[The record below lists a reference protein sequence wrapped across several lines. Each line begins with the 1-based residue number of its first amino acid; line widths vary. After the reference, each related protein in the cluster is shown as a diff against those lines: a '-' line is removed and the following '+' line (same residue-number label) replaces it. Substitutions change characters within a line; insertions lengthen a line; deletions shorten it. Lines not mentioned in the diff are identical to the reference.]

1 MKRPATLSATF
12 VRTVRQ
18 PGRYGDGRGGHGL
31 SLLVKP
37 TKIEGRLSKTWA
49 QRTRING
56 KYTYIG
62 LGSYPAV
69 TLAEARRRALRNKQT
84 IEEAHHRRARNT
96 PTFRQATEKV
106 IQLHAAKWKPG
117 GLSEQHWRS
126 TLGTYAHPHLG
137 NKRVDQITSADIMA
151 CLTPIW
157 HQKPETA
164 RRVKQRIAAVMK
176 WCIAQGFREDN
187 PADDRITAAL
197 GSNTQRPQHMKALH
211 HSQVST
217 AIRTVK
223 ATDAHWATIAAFK
236 FLTLTATR
244 SGEVR
249 NATWDEI
256 DLATATWT
264 IPPQHTKTEK
274 EHRVP
279 LSTGALAVLAT
290 ALPKSGGQGLLF
302 PSPTGRTLSNTTMS
316 KLCKENNIGCVP
328 HGMRSSFRDWC
339 AETGIAREVAE
350 RALGHEIRNAVE
362 KAYARTDLL
371 EKRRQLMQDWSH
383 YLGLDIGP
391 VSRSPTAIWRENLN
405 DARSRGVVVSHAL
418 ATNALSKVC

>member
-12 VRTVRQ
+12 VRTIRQ

-37 TKIEGRLSKTWA
+37 TRIKGRLSRTWA
-49 QRTRING
+49 QRIRING
-56 KYTYIG
+56 KYTCWG

-69 TLAEARRRALRNKQT
+69 TLAEARRRALGNNQS
-84 IEEAHHRRARNT
+84 IEEGRHPQIRKA

-106 IQLHAAKWKPG
+106 IQLHTAKWKPG
-117 GLSEQHWRS
+117 GRSAETWRA
-126 TLGTYAHPHLG
+126 TLGAYVHPLLG
-137 NKRVDQITSADIMA
+137 DTRVDQITTADIMA
-151 CLTPIW
+151 CLTPMW
-157 HQKPETA
+157 HQRPETA
-164 RRVKQRIAAVMK
+164 RRVKQRISAVMK

-211 HSQVST
+211 HSQVGA
-217 AIRTVK
+217 AIRTVE

-249 NATWDEI
+249 NATWNEI
-256 DLATATWT
+256 DLSTAVWT
-264 IPPQHTKTEK
+264 IPSQHTKTGL

-290 ALPKSGGQGLLF
+290 ALPRSGGKGLVF
-302 PSPTGRTLSNTTMS
+302 PSPTGRVLSNATMS
-316 KLCKENNIGCVP
+316 KLCKENKVGCVP

-339 AETGIAREVAE
+339 GETGVSREVAE

-371 EKRRQLMQDWSH
+371 ETRREVMENWSR
-383 YLGLDIGP
+383 YLH
-391 VSRSPTAIWRENLN
+391 N
-405 DARSRGVVVSHAL
+405 
-418 ATNALSKVC
+418 

>member
-12 VRTVRQ
+12 VRTIRQ

-37 TKIEGRLSKTWA
+37 TKIKGRLSKTWA
-49 QRTRING
+49 QRIRING
-56 KYTYIG
+56 KYTNRG

-69 TLAEARRRALRNKQT
+69 TLAEARRRALGNKQSM
-84 IEEAHHRRARNT
+84 EEGRQPQTREA
-96 PTFRQATEKV
+96 PTFRQATERV
-106 IQLHAAKWKPG
+106 IQLHMAKWKPG
-117 GLSEQHWRS
+117 GRSAETWRA
-126 TLGTYAHPHLG
+126 TLGVYVHPLLG
-137 NKRVDQITSADIMA
+137 DTRVDQITTANIMA
-151 CLTPIW
+151 CLTPVW

-164 RRVKQRIAAVMK
+164 RRVKQRISAVMK

-211 HSQVST
+211 HSQVGA
-217 AIRTVK
+217 AIRTVE

-244 SGEVR
+244 SREVR
-249 NATWDEI
+249 NATWNEI
-256 DLATATWT
+256 DLSTAVWT
-264 IPPQHTKTEK
+264 IPSQHTKTGR

-290 ALPKSGGQGLLF
+290 ALPRSGGKGLVF
-302 PSPTGRTLSNTTMS
+302 PSPTGRVLSNATMS
-316 KLCKENNIGCVP
+316 KLCKENKVGCVP

-339 AETGIAREVAE
+339 GETGVSREVAE
-350 RALGHEIRNAVE
+350 KALGHEIRNAAE

-371 EKRRQLMQDWSH
+371 ERRRHLMEQWSR
-383 YLGLDIGP
+383 YLDNRKT
-391 VSRSPTAIWRENLN
+391 S
-405 DARSRGVVVSHAL
+405 L
-418 ATNALSKVC
+418 A

>member
-12 VRTVRQ
+12 AKTIRQ

-37 TKIEGRLSKTWA
+37 TKIKGRLSKTWA
-49 QRTRING
+49 QRIRING
-56 KYTYIG
+56 KYTNRG

-69 TLAEARRRALRNKQT
+69 TLAEARRRALGNKQS
-84 IEEAHHRRARNT
+84 IEEGRQPQTREA
-96 PTFRQATEKV
+96 PTFRQATERV

-117 GLSEQHWRS
+117 GRSAETWRA
-126 TLGTYAHPHLG
+126 TLGAYVHPLLG
-137 NKRVDQITSADIMA
+137 NKQVDQITTADIMD
-151 CLTPIW
+151 CLTPVW

-164 RRVKQRIAAVMK
+164 RRVKQRISAVMK

-211 HSQVST
+211 HSQVGA
-217 AIRTVK
+217 AIRTVE

-249 NATWDEI
+249 NATWNEI
-256 DLATATWT
+256 NLSTAVWT
-264 IPPQHTKTEK
+264 IPSQHTKTGL

-279 LSTGALAVLAT
+279 LSTGVLAVLAT
-290 ALPKSGGQGLLF
+290 ALPRSGGKGLVF
-302 PSPTGRTLSNTTMS
+302 PSPTGRVLSNATMS
-316 KLCKENNIGCVP
+316 KLCKENEVGCVP

-339 AETGIAREVAE
+339 GETGVSREVAE

-371 EKRRQLMQDWSH
+371 ERRRQLMEEWSR
-383 YLGLDIGP
+383 YLE
-391 VSRSPTAIWRENLN
+391 R
-405 DARSRGVVVSHAL
+405 
-418 ATNALSKVC
+418 